1 MKVYCPYCRKD
12 VEYDLEKR
20 DIKEFRG
27 VVVDT
32 YENVPVCKKCG
43 NDLYISDIENEN
55 NKRIY
60 DIYRSKEDIIKPQD
74 IVNLRK
80 KYNISQRELTY
91 ILGFGKMTI
100 NKYERG
106 SLPTKSQSDY
116 LKLLIENEHEFVKKV
131 EEAYDKKNIT
141 KKTYEKI
148 ILNNKERHVNKKDI
162 QELFREHIEQTLYRK
177 PDIYNGYKE
186 FDLDKIENII
196 SYISS
201 KVKNLTITSLNKYL
215 WYIDMLSFNER
226 TVSITGLTYEH
237 EKYGPTIINQEYN
250 EISLLDDKYKR
261 EDYENEN
268 GTITKIV
275 SNKNYDLSKFSDS
288 EIKIINKTIKLLK
301 DKKVTEISEMSHNED
316 AWKKTKRYE
325 NISFEYASNLKF
337 KI

>member
-116 LKLLIENEHEFVKKV
+116 FE
-131 EEAYDKKNIT
+131 
-141 KKTYEKI
+141 
-148 ILNNKERHVNKKDI
+148 
-162 QELFREHIEQTLYRK
+162 
-177 PDIYNGYKE
+177 
-186 FDLDKIENII
+186 
-196 SYISS
+196 
-201 KVKNLTITSLNKYL
+201 
-215 WYIDMLSFNER
+215 
-226 TVSITGLTYEH
+226 
-237 EKYGPTIINQEYN
+237 IINR
-250 EISLLDDKYKR
+250 K
-261 EDYENEN
+261 
-268 GTITKIV
+268 
-275 SNKNYDLSKFSDS
+275 
-288 EIKIINKTIKLLK
+288 
-301 DKKVTEISEMSHNED
+301 
-316 AWKKTKRYE
+316 
-325 NISFEYASNLKF
+325 
-337 KI
+337 